1 MDRAAKAARPGIS
14 RSQHVS
20 THGAK
25 YLCNLLSW
33 LILSPRFHRGRSI
46 ANPCTVHQGMA
57 FL

>member
-14 RSQHVS
+14 RPQRAS
-20 THGAK
+20 THGTR

-33 LILSPRFHRGRSI
+33 LILGHDSNGGRSI